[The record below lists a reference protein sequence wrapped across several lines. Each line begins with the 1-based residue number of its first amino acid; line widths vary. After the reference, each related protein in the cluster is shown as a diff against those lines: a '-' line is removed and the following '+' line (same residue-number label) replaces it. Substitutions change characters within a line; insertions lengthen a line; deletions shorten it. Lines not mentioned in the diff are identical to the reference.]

1 MKEIDKFIQGVQK
14 ELESPPEFFQS
25 DHCFDFS
32 QRVLLYQIFKEIKPT
47 MRRERNIFEDVLFD
61 FLRELPEGFDRNT
74 TTVAEAYKII
84 EKFLIKHGLND
95 EDATERPSTQP
106 D

>member
-1 MKEIDKFIQGVQK
+1 MKEIDKFIQGVKK
-14 ELESPPEFFQS
+14 ELESPAEFFQS
-25 DHCFDFS
+25 KHSFDYC
-32 QRVLLYQIFKEIKPT
+32 QRVLLYEIFKEIKT
-47 MRRERNIFEDVLFD
+47 AVRRERNIFEDVLFD

-95 EDATERPSTQP
+95 DPERSST
-106 D
+106 